1 MYLPPH
7 PAKTFPLPFLAD
19 SINEGTIAEFV
30 KKEGQ
35 WVELDETVANVETDK
50 VTVEIKSPTAG
61 VITKFHVKQGD
72 NLGVGKPLF
81 DVDPDAAKP
90 AGSAAPAKTETKTEA
105 PKPVEAKKEAVK
117 EAVKEAP
124 KADKP
129 K

>member
-1 MYLPPH
+1 MYFPSH
-7 PAKTFPLPFLAD
+7 SAKTFPLPFLAD

-90 AGSAAPAKTETKTEA
+90 AGSTTPVKAETKTDA
-105 PKPVEAKKEAVK
+105 PKPVETNKEAVK
-117 EAVKEAP
+117 ESVK
-124 KADKP
+124 
-129 K
+129 